1 MFFIIYLFVKLFLDF
16 TSFFHY
22 FRKNHLI
29 IGVFYEKNISYF
41 ICFFSSAKR
50 CFNDFLVLTD
60 KNTYRF
66 YENAEIVY
74 NGLREK
80 GFDLRRLLRA
90 KSSLDDGDLDLEDE
104 NTYGF
109 IFAYD
114 NPKKDSNRSK
124 KRVFTNGIN
133 RFVNK
138 EYKNYVE
145 KLAQVNY
152 IQPLL
157 CSGLVLKN
165 ELPTV
170 VMATKVNFKPAY
182 TGADFIGFII
192 SATDTFDAGYQ
203 LSAGWTGDPFPFP
216 DDYENISNEEFEAMI
231 NFKYNFENYLHF
243 VSDNGLQ
250 YKSYDKNDS
259 KVWWGISPQ
268 GHVIYTPEL
277 CIKDNKGSTSK
288 QVKPDSSFEDVYRQD
303 GDSLNGTGAHLEWWK
318 SVMIT
323 KRLIDGLE
331 ADWNK
336 ENK

>member
-1 MFFIIYLFVKLFLDF
+1 MSLK
-16 TSFFHY
+16 T
-22 FRKNHLI
+22 
-29 IGVFYEKNISYF
+29 
-41 ICFFSSAKR
+41 AKAAAHTL
-50 CFNDFLVLTD
+50 LVLTD

-66 YENAEIVY
+66 YKNAESVY

-80 GFDLRRLLRA
+80 GFDLHRLL
-90 KSSLDDGDLDLEDE
+90 KTTDSLNDGDLDLEDE

-124 KRVFTNGIN
+124 KRVYTNGIN

-165 ELPTV
+165 EQPTV

-182 TGADFIGFII
+182 TGADFIGFTI

-216 DDYENISNEEFEAMI
+216 DDYENISNEELEAMI

-243 VSDNGLQ
+243 VSDDNGLQ
-250 YKSYDKNDS
+250 YKSYDKSDS

-303 GDSLNGTGAHLEWWK
+303 GDSLNGTGAHLEWWE

-323 KRLIDGLE
+323 RRLIDGLE

-336 ENK
+336 ENE